1 MDAQSL
7 RRFRGRLA
15 ACAWILAVVAAI
27 AVGAP
32 AATATPTSDKPGKA
46 TDQPGEEEK
55 RRARDLPEQ
64 WRVWLEEE
72 VYPLIT
78 KEQRSAFLALDT
90 EAQRRAF
97 AERLWLL
104 WGRQSGYGSQFRGLY
119 LERLQIARS
128 EFGGTLD
135 DRARV
140 LLIHGPPTFRH
151 LARCDAIFVPL
162 EFWGWSYLEGLGE
175 DVVVLF
181 YQPNLLNQWRMW
193 TAYEGYQRLYATG
206 YQAQYG
212 GGGFSSGG
220 PIDNPVYRCPNG
232 DVTVRLLSAAAMW
245 SRDPVYLSAMYH
257 MRVREQ
263 SGPESTSQRFMEF
276 SALLDKDAEPIDFK
290 VSTDARAAR
299 GGLVEIGFAVDVDAG
314 ELGTTSVGDIEV
326 VQLDVVGEIT
336 NRQEVMV
343 DRFRYLFS
351 LPQAGDRVGLVLDRL
366 LRPGDYRLRLK
377 VEDVHSKHAA
387 IDEHEFEVDP
397 ALALIEAD
405 DSLED
410 FEAEYG
416 AGMMVGST
424 AVEPEQAE
432 PEAEEPLLR
441 LVGPE
446 GDAVSGVCRFEAI
459 TREEVR
465 SVAFH
470 LDNELI
476 LTKNRPP
483 FDIDLDVGPLP
494 RLTTVMAI
502 GYDEQRQEIVR
513 DGYTLNV
520 GRERFFVRLTPVS
533 PVEGDAARVR
543 VAAEVNVP
551 TEGALERLELFWN
564 DELLAT
570 LYGPPYE
577 AAVSLRA
584 DDQFGYLRAV
594 ATLENGSQAED
605 LQFVNQPQF
614 GTVVRVTAVELPVTV
629 LDKDGAPVVDLTLD
643 DFTVYEDKIEQEIS
657 HFSLHRDLPVR
668 LGIVI
673 DTSGSMT
680 DTLPTVQRAVMG
692 FLRDLLR
699 PRDRAYV
706 EIFSDRPEMLTGFTA
721 NFTTIENALLALF
734 PDRAT
739 ALYDG
744 VIMGLFQFSGVNG
757 RRAMVLLTDGEDTA
771 SENSFD
777 KALGYAQRMGV
788 TIYTIGVAIP
798 QTKIATRW
806 QLSKLAS
813 ATGGRAFF
821 VTEKSELNTIY
832 AEINR
837 ELRTQYLLAYT
848 SSSEAPADQLRKV
861 KVEVDR
867 PKVNVRTITGYYPG
881 GG

>member
-1 MDAQSL
+1 MDAQSP
-7 RRFRGRLA
+7 RRSRGRLA
-15 ACAWILAVVAAI
+15 ACGWVFAIAAAI
-27 AVGAP
+27 AGGTSAVS
-32 AATATPTSDKPGKA
+32 ATPAPDPIDKA
-46 TDQPGEEEK
+46 TGQAGEDEK
-55 RRARDLPEQ
+55 PRARDLPEH

-78 KEQRSAFLALDT
+78 KEQRNAFLALDT

-119 LERLQIARS
+119 LERLQIART

-206 YQAQYG
+206 YSAQFG
-212 GGGFSSGG
+212 SGGFSPGG
-220 PIDNPVYRCPNG
+220 PMNNPVYRCPNG

-276 SALLDKDAEPIDFK
+276 SALLDKNAEPIDFN
-290 VSTDARAAR
+290 VSTEARAAR
-299 GGLVEIGFAVDVDAG
+299 GGLVEIGFSVDLDAG
-314 ELGTTSVGDIEV
+314 ELGTTPVGDIEV
-326 VQLDVVGEIT
+326 VQLDVIGEIT
-336 NRQEVMV
+336 SRQEVMV

-351 LPQAGDRVGLVLDRL
+351 LPQAGDRVGLVVDRL
-366 LRPGDYRLRLK
+366 LRPGEYRLRLK
-377 VEDVHSKHAA
+377 VEDVHSNHAA
-387 IDEHEFEVDP
+387 IDEYDFTVDP

-405 DSLED
+405 DSLDD

-416 AGMMVGST
+416 TGMMVGS
-424 AVEPEQAE
+424 AVTTPDELEPEV
-432 PEAEEPLLR
+432 EEPLLR

-446 GDAVSGVCRFEAI
+446 GDAVSGVCRFAAM
-459 TREEVR
+459 TRDEVR
-465 SVAFH
+465 SVSFL

-483 FDIDLDVGPLP
+483 FEIDLDVGPLP
-494 RLTTVMAI
+494 RLTMVTAI
-502 GYDEQRQEIVR
+502 GYDAEGREIVR

-533 PVEGDAARVR
+533 SVEGQADRVR

-551 TEGALERLELFWN
+551 SDGVLERLELFWN
-564 DELLAT
+564 DELLTT

-577 AAVSLRA
+577 ADVTLRA
-584 DDQFGYLRAV
+584 DDEFGYLRAL

-629 LDKDGAPVVDLTLD
+629 LDRDGAPVVDLTLD
-643 DFTVYEDKIEQEIS
+643 DFTVWEDKVEQEIS

-757 RRAMVLLTDGEDTA
+757 RRAMVVLTDGDDTA

-821 VTEKSELNTIY
+821 VTEKSELDTIY

-867 PKVNVRTITGYYPG
+867 PKVNVRTISGYYPG

>member
-1 MDAQSL
+1 M
-7 RRFRGRLA
+7 
-15 ACAWILAVVAAI
+15 
-27 AVGAP
+27 
-32 AATATPTSDKPGKA
+32 
-46 TDQPGEEEK
+46 
-55 RRARDLPEQ
+55 
-64 WRVWLEEE
+64 
-72 VYPLIT
+72 
-78 KEQRSAFLALDT
+78 
-90 EAQRRAF
+90 
-97 AERLWLL
+97 
-104 WGRQSGYGSQFRGLY
+104 
-119 LERLQIARS
+119 
-128 EFGGTLD
+128 
-135 DRARV
+135 
-140 LLIHGPPTFRH
+140 
-151 LARCDAIFVPL
+151 
-162 EFWGWSYLEGLGE
+162 EFWVWSYLEGLGE
-175 DVVVLF
+175 DVVALF
-181 YQPNLLNQWRMW
+181 YQPNLLNQWRLW
-193 TAYEGYQRLYATG
+193 SSYEGYQVLYATG
-206 YQAQYG
+206 YQAQFG

-220 PIDNPVYRCPNG
+220 PLDNPAYRCPNG
-232 DVTVRLLSAAAMW
+232 DVTMRLLAAAAQW
-245 SRDPVYLSAMYH
+245 SRDPIYLSAMNH
-257 MRVREQ
+257 VRTRERG
-263 SGPESTSQRFMEF
+263 GPESTSQRFMEF
-276 SALLDKDAEPIDFK
+276 SALLDKDAEPIDFAL
-290 VSTDARAAR
+290 SNDARAVR
-299 GGLVEIGFAVDVDAG
+299 GGLVEVGFAVDVDAG
-314 ELGTTSVGDIEV
+314 ELGTTKVGDIDV
-326 VQLDVVGEIT
+326 IQLDVVGEIT
-336 NRQEVMV
+336 SRQEVMV

-351 LPQAGDRVGLVLDRL
+351 VPQAGDRVGLMVDRL

-377 VEDVHSKHAA
+377 IEDVHSKHGA
-387 IDEHEFEVDP
+387 IEEYEFKVDP
-397 ALALIEAD
+397 SLAVSEAD
-405 DSLED
+405 DRLDD
-410 FEAEYG
+410 FEDEYG
-416 AGMMVGST
+416 LGVMVGDPDQVS
-424 AVEPEQAE
+424 VEPETVE
-432 PEAEEPLLR
+432 EEPLLR
-441 LVGPE
+441 LAGPE
-446 GDAVSGVCRFEAI
+446 ADVVSGLCRFEAI
-459 TREEVR
+459 TRDEVR

-502 GYDEQRQEIVR
+502 GYDEQGQEIVR
-513 DGYTLNV
+513 DAYTLNV

-533 PVEGDAARVR
+533 PVGADSARVR
-543 VAAEVNVP
+543 VAAELNIP
-551 TEGALERLELFWN
+551 SDGALERLELFWN

-577 AAVSLRA
+577 ADVTLRA
-584 DDQFGYLRAV
+584 DDEFGYLRAL

-643 DFTVYEDKIEQEIS
+643 DFTVYEDKVEQEIS

-706 EIFSDRPEMLTGFTA
+706 EIFSDRPETLTGFTA

-757 RRAMVLLTDGEDTA
+757 RRAMVVLTDGDDTA

-821 VTEKSELNTIY
+821 VTEKSELDTIY

-867 PKVNVRTITGYYPG
+867 PKVNVRTISGYYPG